1 MPDTPSCHAEAISP
15 APVGRQDPTV
25 FDCFDRLRFPL
36 IVLVIY
42 IHNASFRVS
51 FAHGHVGPGSEHAAR
66 FLVDLVSNGVARIA
80 VPLFFFMSGFLF
92 FHGARL
98 DGRTYRVKLRS
109 RARTLLIP
117 YLFWNGLNFAFYFA
131 AQSNHLTAPWFGGS
145 VPMLAS
151 LPFWQMMDVLL
162 GVDTLPIAYQF
173 WFIRDLMVLVV
184 LAPLAWIAARNAGQ
198 MAALVLAALWIFLA
212 WPIAVPG
219 IEPALFFYLGS
230 LCAIRQVP
238 ILAAK
243 RHWPAFAAVA
253 VIMMVLAA
261 LHLSPWMSRLTQC
274 AGVSFGLGAT
284 LGCSAALPRY
294 LAEPLV
300 RLSRVSFF
308 TFAVHE
314 PLLQIGRKLLY
325 RALPMT
331 SGLAVAVYLLLP
343 LAIAAL
349 TLMLFVAARRTAPHL
364 LALATGK
371 RA

>member
-1 MPDTPSCHAEAISP
+1 MPDTPSSLTEALGPPS
-15 APVGRQDPTV
+15 VERQDPTV

-51 FAHGHVGPGSEHAAR
+51 FADGRVGPGSEHAVQ
-66 FLVDLVSNGVARIA
+66 FLVDVVSNGVARTA

-98 DGRTYRVKLRS
+98 EGRTYRVKLRS
-109 RARTLLIP
+109 RVRTLLIP

-131 AQSNHLTAPWFGGS
+131 AQSNRITAPWFGGS
-145 VPMLAS
+145 VPMLAG
-151 LPFWQMMDVLL
+151 LPFPQMLDVLL
-162 GVDTLPIAYQF
+162 GVHSLPIAYQF

-184 LAPLAWIAARNAGQ
+184 LTPLAWIAARNAGQ
-198 MAALVLAALWIFLA
+198 MVALVLAVLWIFPT
-212 WPIAVPG
+212 WPFAVPG
-219 IEPALFFYLGS
+219 IEPVLFFYLGS

-243 RHWPAFAAVA
+243 RHWPALAAIA
-253 VIMMVLAA
+253 VIMIVLAA
-261 LHLSPWMSRLTQC
+261 LHISPWVSRLTQC
-274 AGVSFGLGAT
+274 AGVSFGLVAA
-284 LGCSAALPRY
+284 LGCSAALPWY
-294 LAEPLV
+294 PSEPLV

-331 SGLAVAVYLLLP
+331 SGLAVTIYLLLP

-349 TLMLFVAARRTAPHL
+349 TLILFVAVRGTVPHL